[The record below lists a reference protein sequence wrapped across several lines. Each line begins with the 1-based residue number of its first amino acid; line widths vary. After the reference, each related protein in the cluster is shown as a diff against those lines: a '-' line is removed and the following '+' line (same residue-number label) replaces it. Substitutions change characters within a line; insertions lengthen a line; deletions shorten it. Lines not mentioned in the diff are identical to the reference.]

1 MAAMLGSRAAPGA
14 PFNDVNFV
22 GSPRQRKADLRLVA
36 RNISVC
42 TSGSNC
48 MAKVTPTVG
57 PLGRTM
63 VTEMDPVSPT
73 PTGRNGRPALFW
85 QTDQWR
91 IRS

>member
-1 MAAMLGSRAAPGA
+1 
-14 PFNDVNFV
+14 
-22 GSPRQRKADLRLVA
+22 
-36 RNISVC
+36 
-42 TSGSNC
+42 